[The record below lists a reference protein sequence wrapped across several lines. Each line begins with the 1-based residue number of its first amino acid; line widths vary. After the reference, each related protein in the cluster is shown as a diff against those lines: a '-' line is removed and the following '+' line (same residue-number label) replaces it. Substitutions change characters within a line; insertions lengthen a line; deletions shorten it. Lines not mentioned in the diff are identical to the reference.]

1 MGKTRQRIYQII
13 ITIVI
18 LILAISMSGCTGST
32 GKDDTHLLSGLND
45 RVVEIVLENDEA
57 RDVITASDVVI
68 NQMFYGSFS
77 GPETEEVL
85 VACRM
90 LNMPHVGGLGRMAI
104 IILEVDSMN
113 VVAYDE
119 IPADEVWVSSLPM
132 SNGQDRIIFSGKST
146 YQGIS
151 SQDIMYFGVQ
161 NGQWMEIPAEEF
173 AALGENCFYFLTGD
187 VMIAASQSELT
198 DISEITAIFRWNQEA
213 GKFIL
218 EQPSENIIKEE

>member
-1 MGKTRQRIYQII
+1 MGKTRQRIYQIT
-13 ITIVI
+13 ITIAMLV
-18 LILAISMSGCTGST
+18 LVISMSGCTGST

-45 RVVEIVLENDEA
+45 RVVETVLENDEA

-77 GPETEEVL
+77 GPEAEEVL
-85 VACRM
+85 VACGI
-90 LNMPHVGGLGRMAI
+90 LNMPYVGGLGRMAI

-113 VVAYDE
+113 VVAYNE

-132 SNGQDRIIFSGKST
+132 SNGQDRIIFSRKST

-151 SQDIMYFGVQ
+151 SQDIMYFGIQ

-198 DISEITAIFRWNQEA
+198 DISEITAIFKWNQET

-218 EQPSENIIKEE
+218 EQLSESS

>member
-1 MGKTRQRIYQII
+1 MGKTRQRIYQIT
-13 ITIVI
+13 ITIAMLV
-18 LILAISMSGCTGST
+18 LVISMSGCTGST

-45 RVVEIVLENDEA
+45 RVVETVLENDEA

-77 GPETEEVL
+77 GPEAEEVL
-85 VACRM
+85 VACGI

-132 SNGQDRIIFSGKST
+132 SNGQDRIIFQGNRPIREYHRRILCILVFRTGNGWKSRLRNLRRWGKIVF
-146 YQGIS
+146 IS
-151 SQDIMYFGVQ
+151 
-161 NGQWMEIPAEEF
+161 
-173 AALGENCFYFLTGD
+173 
-187 VMIAASQSELT
+187 
-198 DISEITAIFRWNQEA
+198 
-213 GKFIL
+213 
-218 EQPSENIIKEE
+218 

>member
-18 LILAISMSGCTGST
+18 LVLVISMSGCTGSA

-77 GPETEEVL
+77 GSETEEVL

-113 VVAYDE
+113 VVAYNE

-151 SQDIMYFGVQ
+151 SQDIMYFGIQ

-198 DISEITAIFRWNQEA
+198 DISEITAIFRWNQED

-218 EQPSENIIKEE
+218 EQPSESS